1 VTIQEL
7 RSIYVKYGWSLALKH
22 SLRHHPELQKELQ
35 RLREAEA
42 ICGAPDGRLSKAQIA
57 DFETNADYLMRSGD
71 FRRAAEAYDFSDE
84 HQ

>member
-22 SLRHHPELQKELQ
+22 SLRHCPELRKELQ

-42 ICGAPDGRLSKAQIA
+42 ICGAPDGRLPKAQIA
-57 DFETNADYLMRSGD
+57 DFRTNADYLMRSG
-71 FRRAAEAYDFSDE
+71 SS
-84 HQ
+84 